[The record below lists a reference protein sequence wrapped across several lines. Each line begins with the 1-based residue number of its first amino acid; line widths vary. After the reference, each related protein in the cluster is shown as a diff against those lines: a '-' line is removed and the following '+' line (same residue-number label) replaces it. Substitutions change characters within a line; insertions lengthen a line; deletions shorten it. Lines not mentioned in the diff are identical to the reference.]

1 MDKRESVIR
10 RGNFYLIDI
19 TKCDYYALLFQINL
33 VDKFV
38 IPQTKMEKLEETL
51 KIERS
56 QREKFTR
63 DIKQDI
69 ENLKNKMHIQFGKT
83 KKE

>member
-1 MDKRESVIR
+1 
-10 RGNFYLIDI
+10 
-19 TKCDYYALLFQINL
+19 
-33 VDKFV
+33 
-38 IPQTKMEKLEETL
+38 MEKLEETL
-51 KIERS
+51 KVEKS
-56 QREKFTR
+56 QREKLTR